1 MALLHHRLLRLLV
14 RGLDHLAVRVAVAL
28 RVGRLRLWRCRL
40 VLLLVLLVALAQGLE
55 YLLQHS
61 TLGPDFT
68 KGAVIGVYIFGGFL
82 LLFMAKVRGKI

>member
-1 MALLHHRLLRLLV
+1 MNDLLQSWFGLNWNDPRVMGVVIVIAILAIV
-14 RGLDHLAVRVAVAL
+14 RK
-28 RVGRLRLWRCRL
+28 WWL

-68 KGAVIGVYIFGGFL
+68 KGAVIGVYVFGGIL
-82 LLFMAKVRGKI
+82 LLFMAIAHYFTKE

>member
-1 MALLHHRLLRLLV
+1 MNDLLQSWFGLNWNDPRVMGVVIVIAILAIV
-14 RGLDHLAVRVAVAL
+14 RK
-28 RVGRLRLWRCRL
+28 WWL

-82 LLFMAKVRGKI
+82 LLFMASPITSTKD